1 MDLLPGDVQTAREK
15 LPKVFCGAF
24 LQKSDRITCS

>member
-15 LPKVFCGAF
+15 LPKVFWGAF